1 MRHRSRR
8 ANRRLR
14 SAAACQHCRSDAAA
28 ERIATKIQALHLPRS
43 LSVNGSTATVRRDP
57 LSVISDYAR
66 PYQLIRQRKP
76 IVDGLFEIELLEPGL
91 EALDFTFG

>member
-1 MRHRSRR
+1 M
-8 ANRRLR
+8 
-14 SAAACQHCRSDAAA
+14 
-28 ERIATKIQALHLPRS
+28 
-43 LSVNGSTATVRRDP
+43 SVNGSTATVRRDP